1 MKHKAFRI
9 DSQSWTKG
17 AINKSYESNNAEWD
31 KSRQVADE
39 KIKAAMS
46 QKGIKKGY
54 TNELGYVVTYKTE
67 WFVPGIGM
75 AKMDVYENYGFIL
88 SHSTLDAIK

>member
-1 MKHKAFRI
+1 
-9 DSQSWTKG
+9 
-17 AINKSYESNNAEWD
+17 
-31 KSRQVADE
+31 
-39 KIKAAMS
+39 MS